1 MMDEINK
8 IHAEE
13 QQLALASFNANDA
26 WKLGKLLVE
35 WGREHKKIIVIR
47 ISVNHHVLFQY
58 AFDGTAAENDNWA
71 IRKENIVY
79 YTGHSSYA
87 VNLYLNTK
95 QQTPTERYGLPA
107 DKFAASG
114 GSVPICLLNTGVIG
128 AVTVS
133 GMSQKEDHE
142 IVVAMLKK
150 YQTEAKR

>member
-1 MMDEINK
+1 MDEVNR
-8 IHAEE
+8 IHEE
-13 QQLALASFNANDA
+13 EKQLTLTSFNSSDA
-26 WKLGKLLVE
+26 WRLGNWLVE
-35 WGREHKKIIVIR
+35 WGCEHKKIIVIR

-58 AFDGTAAENDNWA
+58 AFDGTAVENDNWA

-87 VNLYLNTK
+87 VSLYLNTK
-95 QQTPTERYGLPA
+95 QQTPTERYGIPA

-114 GSVPICLLNTGVIG
+114 GSVPICLQGTGVIG

-142 IVVAMLKK
+142 LVVAMLKK
-150 YQTEAKR
+150 YQTEVKA